1 MPVLHGQRR
10 QRGRS
15 GTGVGAAGQCPI
27 GGHSKVRGRAVAG
40 VLAAVLV
47 LYLVLTAQRAWA
59 LLSSGDVVLT
69 LLGVGVLILPVI
81 GAVLLVA
88 ELRFGL
94 ATQRLGERLADE
106 GGLPVDDLPR
116 RPSGRVERSAADEVF
131 AARRAE
137 AEAAPDDWRTW
148 FRLGIAYDD
157 AGDRRRARDAMRK
170 AITLAG

>member
-1 MPVLHGQRR
+1 V
-10 QRGRS
+10 
-15 GTGVGAAGQCPI
+15 AW
-27 GGHSKVRGRAVAG
+27 RGRAVVG

-47 LYLVLTAQRAWA
+47 LYFVLTVGRAWA
-59 LLSSGDVVLT
+59 LLSSGEPVLM
-69 LLGVGVLILPVI
+69 LLGLGVLILPVV

-94 ATQRLGERLADE
+94 ATQRLGERLAAE

-116 RPSGRVERSAADEVF
+116 RPSGRVERAAADEAFVL
-131 AARRAE
+131 RRAE

-157 AGDRRRARDAMRK
+157 AGDRRRAREALRK